1 MEIAGLA
8 VVSREPALG
17 IVQGKCSLLCQEP
30 RTGQSVPLG
39 ERAHVHVVTFYILE
53 MELTEPFGGS

>member
-1 MEIAGLA
+1 M
-8 VVSREPALG
+8 
-17 IVQGKCSLLCQEP
+17 GKCSLLGQEP

-39 ERAHVHVVTFYILE
+39 ERARVHVVTFNILE